1 MRKQCLCILLSV
13 TCGFVLFG
21 LSACSHKK
29 DTQSPTDRIVMLNL
43 NQAADSVSDSL
54 SQLAAIDK
62 STHPVAKVPFVELQ
76 GANLDRNITVTWNG
90 PIAPLLQKVAT
101 AISYKLQIYGK
112 PPLIPI
118 LVNID
123 TTGQQVS
130 AKQVIS
136 NADLQAGTQ
145 ASVMI
150 FPDQQIISLRY
161 LSL

>member
-1 MRKQCLCILLSV
+1 MRKQNLYCLVAL
-13 TCGFVLFG
+13 TCSFFLFG
-21 LSACSHKK
+21 LSSCSHKK
-29 DTQSPTDRIVMLNL
+29 DQPTPTDRIVMLNL
-43 NQAADSVSDSL
+43 NQAANSVSDSL
-54 SQLAAIDK
+54 AQLSAIDK

-76 GANLDRNITVTWNG
+76 GENLDRNVTVTWNG

-101 AISYKLQIYGK
+101 AIDYKLQIYGK

-118 LVNID
+118 LVNVD

-130 AKQVIS
+130 AKEVLS

-145 ASVMI
+145 ASVMV
-150 FPDQQIISLRY
+150 FPDQHIISLRY